1 MEITH
6 EFFGREYLIDFD
18 LALTS
23 RGCPARLSGP
33 PEDCYPAEAAEW
45 EIDGD
50 PEVWTLKL
58 ADVLRRRFID
68 GEIKVVTER
77 GYVRDQRLEL
87 PDWLRDAV
95 VEWLSES
102 DEVAEMADLLA
113 EEDTGWSEW
122 DKADYQRDCAREDSI

>member
-18 LALTS
+18 ISITS
-23 RGCPARLSGP
+23 RGCPAKLSGP
-33 PEDCYPAEAAEW
+33 PEDCYPAEPCEW

-50 PEVWTLKL
+50 PEVWTLTQ
-58 ADVLRRRFID
+58 ADVLRRRFLE
-68 GEIKVVTER
+68 GEIKVITEKDWI
-77 GYVRDQRLEL
+77 RDQRLEL

-95 VEWLSES
+95 VEWLGES

-113 EEDTGWSEW
+113 EEDE
-122 DKADYQRDCAREDSI
+122 DADAFDEADYQRDCAAE